1 MNTGEDTQGLRKII
15 DFSRLISI
23 VILSIHFYLCCYA
36 AFKQWNLTAEIS
48 DRIISSIIKTGLF
61 NNIINPKL
69 AALLFLAI
77 SLVGIKGKK
86 DEKIQYGSIIA
97 YLLTGLLLY
106 FISVLCLYLNA
117 EYETIAMLYIGIT
130 LTGYMLILTGGGL
143 LSRLI
148 RDKLKTDIFN
158 NDNETFP
165 QEERLLENEYS
176 INLPAK
182 YRLKNKV
189 RDSWINFINPFRG
202 MLVAG
207 TPGAGKSYF
216 VIRHI
221 IDQHIRKGFTM
232 FIYDF
237 KYDDLSKIAYNKLL
251 KYKDSYK
258 IKPAFYLINFDDLS
272 RSHRCNPLDPA
283 GMDDITDATE
293 ASRTIMLGLNRDWI
307 KKQGDFFVESPINF
321 LTAIIWYLKRYE
333 DGRYCTLPHVI
344 ELMQADYDPLFAV
357 LQEEEEIKVLIN
369 PFVSAFQN
377 KAKEQLEGQI
387 ASAKIGLARLSSP
400 QLYYVLSG
408 NDFTLDVNN
417 PKEPKIVCVGNNPQ
431 KLQVYGAVLSLYISR
446 MIKLVNRKDQLK
458 SSLVFDEFPTIF
470 FNNMDSLIAT
480 ARSNRVATTLAV
492 QDFSQLK
499 KDYGAEQAD
508 VISGIVGNII
518 SGQVTGDTAKK
529 LSEIFGKIMQDR
541 DSMSINSS
549 DTSITKSTQLE
560 YAIPASNIASLSSG
574 EFVGIVADNPEEKI
588 KLKVFHS
595 EIQNDHAAIKA
606 EEEAYKAIPV
616 IAKVTEQDI
625 EENYKKIKQD
635 IEELF
640 TLELKKIDERKP
652 KEEDKPAEN
661 KKKDDPEEENSGK
674 SMPRSM

>member
-15 DFSRLISI
+15 DFTRLIS
-23 VILSIHFYLCCYA
+23 VFILTIHFYLCCYA
-36 AFKQWNLTAEIS
+36 ALENWGWTAEVT
-48 DRIISSIIKTGLF
+48 DRIIANIAKTGLF
-61 NNIINPKL
+61 DNIIKPKL
-69 AALLFLAI
+69 AALLFLVI
-77 SLVGIKGKK
+77 SLIGVKGKK
-86 DEKIQYGSIIA
+86 DEKIQKNTIIA

-106 FISVLCLYLNA
+106 FISVLCFYLDVKA
-117 EYETIAMLYIGIT
+117 TIIAICYIGIT
-130 LTGYMLILTGGGL
+130 AIGYLLILTGGGL

-148 RDKLKTDIFN
+148 RNKLDIDIFN
-158 NDNETFP
+158 TDNETFP

-176 INLPAK
+176 VNLPAK

-189 RDSWINFINPFRG
+189 RHSWINFINPFRG

-221 IDQHIRKGFTM
+221 IDQHLRKGFSM
-232 FIYDF
+232 FLYDF
-237 KYDDLSKIAYNKLL
+237 KYDDLSKIAYNKLI
-251 KYKDSYK
+251 KYQKNYK
-258 IKPAFYLINFDDLS
+258 IKPSFYIINFDDLN
-272 RSHRCNPLDPA
+272 RTHRCNPLDPT
-283 GMDDITDATE
+283 GMEDITDATE

-321 LTAIIWYLKRYE
+321 LTAIIWYLRKYE
-333 DGRYCTLPHVI
+333 NGKYCTLPHVI

-357 LQEEEEIKVLIN
+357 LQQEEEIKVLIN

-417 PKEPKIVCVGNNPQ
+417 PLKPKIVCVGNNPQ

-458 SSLVFDEFPTIF
+458 SSLVFDEFPTIY
-470 FNNMDSLIAT
+470 FNNIDSLIAT
-480 ARSNRVATTLAV
+480 ARSNKVATTLAV

-499 KDYGAEQAD
+499 KDYGAEQAE
-508 VISGIVGNII
+508 VIAGIVGNII

-529 LSEIFGKIMQDR
+529 LSETFGKIMQDR
-541 DSMSINSS
+541 QSMSINSS
-549 DTSITKSTQLE
+549 DTSTTKSTQLD
-560 YAIPASNIASLSSG
+560 YAIPASKIASLSSG

-588 KLKVFHS
+588 RLKVFHS
-595 EIQNDHAAIKA
+595 EIQNDHSAIKA
-606 EEEAYKAIPV
+606 EEDKYKPIPV
-616 IAKVTEQDI
+616 VAHVNEEDVK
-625 EENYKKIKQD
+625 ENYKKIKQD
-635 IEELF
+635 IEGLF
-640 TLELKKIDERKP
+640 TKELGLINGSEK
-652 KEEDKPAEN
+652 EDKQNALIQKNDESSG
-661 KKKDDPEEENSGK
+661 EESAGQ
-674 SMPRSM
+674 SISL